1 MDWSL
6 CWAINELRG
15 KNACATGRLGVGW
28 GNGAQVAFSAA
39 STQPESLCL
48 PESLTPGLHGL
59 EPGLHVGL
67 APHPVTE
74 QVVTATLSFWAV
86 AGLSKLDHT

>member
-1 MDWSL
+1 M
-6 CWAINELRG
+6 
-15 KNACATGRLGVGW
+15 

-48 PESLTPGLHGL
+48 PESLTPGLHSLEPGLHSL

-74 QVVTATLSFWAV
+74 QVVTATLSCWAV

>member
-48 PESLTPGLHGL
+48 PESLTPGLYGL
-59 EPGLHVGL
+59 EPGLEWEPFCYFLSLRGF
-67 APHPVTE
+67 AVT
-74 QVVTATLSFWAV
+74 QTAT
-86 AGLSKLDHT
+86 